1 MAMISKAA
9 QGRYSSS
16 QGLPGPEL
24 PREGR
29 RAGGK
34 IEIVHGQEIDPFFA
48 DGLDLPSRWPPPGPH
63 RQRVAI
69 NARTDVLEYEYE
81 RGRLTPT
88 AYATGRYIDA
98 VLEAANGRRS
108 GTEFGER
115 NRAGFS
121 AVAA

>member
-48 DGLDLPSRWPPPGPH
+48 DGLDLPSRGRTPGPPYL
-63 RQRVAI
+63 RP
-69 NARTDVLEYEYE
+69 
-81 RGRLTPT
+81 RLSPCIHNTP
-88 AYATGRYIDA
+88 YFLDA
-98 VLEAANGRRS
+98 C
-108 GTEFGER
+108 
-115 NRAGFS
+115 
-121 AVAA
+121 